1 MELMNTEPDP
11 IARLA
16 LTPRRQ
22 TAEMAQLEWSDD
34 RGAILRPFYMVA
46 LILGCMALVSLLIHF
61 G

>member
-1 MELMNTEPDP
+1 MNIMNTEPDP

-22 TAEMAQLEWSDD
+22 TPEMSHLEWSDD
-34 RGAILRPFYMVA
+34 RHALLRPLYMVVSICGALA
-46 LILGCMALVSLLIHF
+46 LISILVHF

>member
-22 TAEMAQLEWSDD
+22 TPEMAQLEWSDD
-34 RGAILRPFYMVA
+34 VRVILRPFYIVG
-46 LILGCMALVSLLIHF
+46 LILGGMALISLWQYF

>member
-1 MELMNTEPDP
+1 MNIMNTEPDP

-22 TAEMAQLEWSDD
+22 TAEMAHLEWSDD
-34 RGAILRPFYMVA
+34 HNAMLRPLYMVVFICGVLA
-46 LILGCMALVSLLIHF
+46 LISLLVHF